1 MVTPSSGIVDTKIVL
16 YSFNFAEKL
25 LREVSYLRFSAE
37 RGLCYLEELRREDLQ
52 LVLLTSTEVSQAA
65 LEYHFREI
73 FGFDDA
79 QISSATSRLRLL
91 SPAAREGWPLD
102 ASVLAD
108 AEVMAALASIAKS
121 SRSTSIVN
129 FMATPTSDQ
138 IASILG
144 AATEERGAS
153 IAAEAGSKLGGR
165 GLLKRAGVRVPEG
178 PAALFTDENS
188 VLAGIGEI
196 DAVSA
201 VVKLNSAHWTAGV
214 GNIVVDVEG
223 VRRGGSL
230 FESAQSVRLSAADFW
245 RELAAEGAVVEEF
258 VDDVIASPSGLGHI
272 NADGT
277 VDTGPTHEQI
287 LVAGQYWGC
296 RFPAEQEWR
305 AGVLAATA
313 RVGGALANDGVRGTF
328 GIDFVVSGD
337 GSLFAVEVNLRKV
350 GTTHVVR
357 YIETVV
363 GARIDAGGQLRPE
376 GGSDVFYVNGR
387 RQEEALLGVAGE
399 TVLDLLRK
407 EGLLYR
413 REAGEGVLL
422 HCLGALPAC
431 GYLELT
437 AVAGSRARAADLIQ
451 AAQDVVVGSVAAPG
465 GAVDPR

>member
-1 MVTPSSGIVDTKIVL
+1 MTPSSGIVDTKIVL

-52 LVLLTSTEVSQAA
+52 LVLITSTEVSQAA
-65 LEYHFREI
+65 LDYHFREI
-73 FGFDDA
+73 FGFSEA

-91 SPAAREGWPLD
+91 SPALREGWPLD

-108 AEVMAALASIAKS
+108 AEVMSALSSIVEN

-129 FMATPTSDQ
+129 FMATPTSDR
-138 IASILG
+138 IAAILG
-144 AATEERGAS
+144 ATIEEQGAAA
-153 IAAEAGSKLGGR
+153 AAETGSKLGGKS
-165 GLLKRAGVRVPEG
+165 LLKRAGVRVPEG
-178 PAALFTDENS
+178 PAELLADERA
-188 VLAGIGEI
+188 VLAGIVRI
-196 DAVSA
+196 DPSSA

-214 GNIVVDVEG
+214 GNIVVDVES
-223 VRRGGSL
+223 VRRGRGL
-230 FESAQSVRLSAADFW
+230 FESAESVRLPAEDFW

-258 VDDVIASPSGLGHI
+258 VDDVVASPSGLGHI

-287 LVAGQYWGC
+287 LVSGQYWGC
-296 RFPAEQEWR
+296 RFPAEEGWR
-305 AGVLAATA
+305 SGVLAATA
-313 RVGGALANDGVRGTF
+313 RVGRTLAEGGVRGTF
-328 GIDFVVSGD
+328 GIDFVVSGN
-337 GSLFAVEVNLRKV
+337 GGLFAVEVNLRKV
-350 GTTHVVR
+350 GTTHVVK
-357 YIETVV
+357 YIEKVV
-363 GARIDAGGQLRPE
+363 GAEIDAGGRLRP
-376 GGSDVFYVNGR
+376 GGGPDVFYVNGR
-387 RQEEALLGVAGE
+387 MQESALVGVAGE

-413 REAGEGVLL
+413 QELGEGVLL

-437 AVAGSRARAADLIQ
+437 SVAGSRARAADLIQ